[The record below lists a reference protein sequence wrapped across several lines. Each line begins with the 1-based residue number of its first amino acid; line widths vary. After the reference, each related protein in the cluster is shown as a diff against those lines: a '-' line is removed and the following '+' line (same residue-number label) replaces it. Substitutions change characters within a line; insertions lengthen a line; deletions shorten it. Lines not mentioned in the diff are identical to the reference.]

1 MFCVV
6 CALGI
11 LDNELSASVLFFVTT
26 MLTISSDFLM
36 QKFMWSLLNYL
47 VWRVLSEVEDLL

>member
-11 LDNELSASVLFFVTT
+11 LRSELSARVLFFVTT

-36 QKFMWSLLNYL
+36 QNFMWSLLNYL